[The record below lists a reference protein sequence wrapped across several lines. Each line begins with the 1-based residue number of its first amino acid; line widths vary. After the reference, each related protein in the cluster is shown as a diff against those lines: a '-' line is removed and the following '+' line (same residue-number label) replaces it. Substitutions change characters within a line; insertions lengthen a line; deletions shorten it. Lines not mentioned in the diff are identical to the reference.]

1 MEFSFL
7 NRLSVMTNKPR
18 RYKSFFLFLIPAC
31 LIITM
36 TACEENIDISVP
48 ASKPSMV
55 MEGRIEQGNLPFLLL
70 TRDQPFYSTITS
82 EQLATL
88 FIDSADVIV
97 TDYTDTVVM
106 EPINL
111 SDLPEGVEPPSSTNL
126 PVDLQKITDNVN
138 LTVYVP
144 RSRQITGVLGS
155 RYKILAETDQFAA
168 SSTTKLIQPA
178 ANLDSVFFTTLDD
191 PSQDTLVRVSITV
204 DDPQGTPKYY
214 RYFTKRNSQPFY
226 APLFG
231 SVASDG
237 AVDGKTFEFPI
248 NRAYRRLRRE
258 DIENITP
265 FFERGD
271 TVTVKLCAIEKEVYD
286 FWTTLEDDIR
296 NRGSPFGSATRIKS
310 NVKGGRGIFAG
321 YACDTA
327 SVIIPKSP

>member
-1 MEFSFL
+1 MAKNFL
-7 NRLSVMTNKPR
+7 
-18 RYKSFFLFLIPAC
+18 RYQSLLLVLIAGS
-31 LIITM
+31 LIISM
-36 TACEENIDISVP
+36 TACEENINIDVP

-70 TRDQPFYSTITS
+70 TRDQPFYSRINP
-82 EQLATL
+82 EKLATL
-88 FIDSADVIV
+88 FIDSADVLV
-97 TDYTDTVVM
+97 TDFNDTVVM

-111 SDLPEGVEPPSSTNL
+111 SDLPEGVELPSGTNL
-126 PVDLQKITDNVN
+126 PVDLQEVTENIN
-138 LTVYVP
+138 LTLYVP
-144 RSRQITGVLGS
+144 RSRQIIGKLGN

-178 ANLDSVFFTTLDD
+178 ADLDSVFFTKIDD
-191 PSQDTLVRVSITV
+191 PKQDTLVRVSITV
-204 DDPQGTPKYY
+204 DDPEGTPKYY

-237 AVDGKTFEFPI
+237 AVDGETFEFPI
-248 NRAYRRLRRE
+248 NRAYRRIGRE
-258 DIENITP
+258 NIENITP

-286 FWTTLEDDIR
+286 FWSTLEDDLR

-327 SVIIPKSP
+327 TVIIPKNP

>member
-1 MEFSFL
+1 MIKD
-7 NRLSVMTNKPR
+7 RLS
-18 RYKSFFLFLIPAC
+18 YQSFFLSLASGLLFIV
-31 LIITM
+31 M
-36 TACEENIDISVP
+36 TACEEDINVNVP

-55 MEGRIEQGNLPFLLL
+55 MEGRIEQGSLPFLLL
-70 TRDQPFYSTITS
+70 TRDQPFYSAIST
-82 EQLATL
+82 EQLGTL
-88 FIDSADVIV
+88 FIDSADVLV
-97 TDYTDTVVM
+97 TDFTDTVPM

-111 SDLPEGVEPPSSTNL
+111 SDLPEGVEPPSSANL
-126 PVDLQKITDNVN
+126 PVDLQEVSEKVN

-144 RSRQITGVLGS
+144 RSRQILGKLGN

-168 SSTTKLIQPA
+168 SSTTRLIQPA

-191 PSQDTLVRVSITV
+191 PNQDTLVRVSITV
-204 DDPQGTPKYY
+204 DDPQGSPKYY

-237 AVDGKTFEFPI
+237 AVDGKKFRFPI

-258 DIENITP
+258 DLENITP

-286 FWTTLEDDIR
+286 FWSTLEDDLR
-296 NRGSPFGSATRIKS
+296 NRGSPFGSATRISS
-310 NVKGGRGIFAG
+310 NVKGGRGVFAG
-321 YACDTA
+321 YSCDTA
-327 SVIIPKSP
+327 SVIIPENP